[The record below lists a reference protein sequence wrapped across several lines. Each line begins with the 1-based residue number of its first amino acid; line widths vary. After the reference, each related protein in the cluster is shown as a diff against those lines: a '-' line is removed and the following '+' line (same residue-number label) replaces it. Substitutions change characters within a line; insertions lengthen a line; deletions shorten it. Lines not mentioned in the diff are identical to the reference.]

1 MTINTKDPRV
11 RIPVGFLLI
20 VVGYI
25 GLLFLSVVMV

>member
-20 VVGYI
+20 VSGYTA
-25 GLLFLSVVMV
+25 LLFLSVVMV